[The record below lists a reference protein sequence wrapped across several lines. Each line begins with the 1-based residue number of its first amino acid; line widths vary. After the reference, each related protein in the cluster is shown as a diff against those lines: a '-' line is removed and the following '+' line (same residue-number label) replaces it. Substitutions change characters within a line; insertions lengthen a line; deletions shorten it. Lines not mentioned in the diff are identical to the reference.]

1 MTCSCLHGPVPPS
14 RHRTQ
19 GQGGQLA
26 RHAAHRNGG
35 ALLLVVV
42 CFPLGFHL
50 LPFPQPWTGRI
61 WEALCLGRVTAT
73 EMKGMG
79 LYKEPSASQG
89 VAGCVLC
96 LHAGCLRPA
105 QCGVCPQDVPGHRRH
120 RLAPWLRL
128 CELPG
133 EGSADEAPVCGGK
146 RGSVFTIL
154 PPAWTPG
161 QSPARPCLCC
171 PGLSLPQDRQG
182 QHLTGQA
189 RGPALVP
196 GSWQGPRLTSARS

>member
-1 MTCSCLHGPVPPS
+1 MGRFLLHATG
-14 RHRTQ
+14 HR
-19 GQGGQLA
+19 GQVGSWHGTAA
-26 RHAAHRNGG
+26 RRNGG

-42 CFPLGFHL
+42 CFSLGFHL

-61 WEALCLGRVTAT
+61 WDALCLGPV
-73 EMKGMG
+73 
-79 LYKEPSASQG
+79 SQPQNEG
-89 VAGCVLC
+89 HGNLQGALAIWGSWWLVLC
-96 LHAGCLRPA
+96 LRAGCLRPA
-105 QCGVCPQDVPGHRRH
+105 LCGVCPQDGPGHRRH
-120 RLAPWLRL
+120 RLALWLRL

-161 QSPARPCLCC
+161 QTPARPCLCC
-171 PGLSLPQDRQG
+171 PGLSFPQDRQG
-182 QHLTGQA
+182 QRLTGQA
-189 RGPALVP
+189 SGSALVP

>member
-1 MTCSCLHGPVPPS
+1 MGRLLLHATGHRGQVGSWHGTQPIVMAVLCCWWSFVFLLAFTCFLFLSL
-14 RHRTQ
+14 
-19 GQGGQLA
+19 GQDKFGMRCA
-26 RHAAHRNGG
+26 WVHCDSHRNLGHGNLQG
-35 ALLLVVV
+35 ALAISGSRWL
-42 CFPLGFHL
+42 
-50 LPFPQPWTGRI
+50 
-61 WEALCLGRVTAT
+61 
-73 EMKGMG
+73 
-79 LYKEPSASQG
+79 
-89 VAGCVLC
+89 VLC

-105 QCGVCPQDVPGHRRH
+105 LCGVCPQDGPGYRRH

-161 QSPARPCLCC
+161 QTPARPCLCC
-171 PGLSLPQDRQG
+171 PGLSFPQDRQG
-182 QHLTGQA
+182 QRLTGQA
-189 RGPALVP
+189 SGSALVP